1 MDYAQAR
8 LQARFGERP
17 DESLWRRLA
26 DARGPA
32 ALLEVARASGLRRW
46 IAGIEASSDHHR
58 IEITLRA
65 RWRECVAETASW
77 MPERWQS
84 SVRWTAV
91 LADLPALCRLARG
104 EAPLEWMR
112 RDPVLGPY
120 AGAQEDERRAKL
132 RHEALAFAGAAW
144 PERGAAAPAAA
155 RFQSPVRHAWRAE
168 WRRRRPRRGD
178 AQALEELA
186 ELMESRFTEPMAAGR
201 HEFLRRLRVQFR
213 RSTLRPS
220 AAFAF
225 LALSA
230 LDIERLRAELLARV
244 LLDQAGLAS

>member
-17 DESLWRRLA
+17 DESLWRRLV
-26 DARGPA
+26 DARGAA
-32 ALLEVARASGLRRW
+32 ALIEIARASGLRRW
-46 IAGIEASSDHHR
+46 IAGIDASSDHHW
-58 IEITLRA
+58 IEISLRA

-77 MPERWQS
+77 MPERWQPA
-84 SVRWTAV
+84 VLWTAV

-120 AGAQEDERRAKL
+120 AGAKDDERQAKL
-132 RHEALAFAGAAW
+132 RQEALAFAGAAW
-144 PERGAAAPAAA
+144 PERGAAPTGEP
-155 RFQSPVRHAWRAE
+155 FESKVRRAWRDE
-168 WRRRRPRRGD
+168 WRRRWPNRGD
-178 AQALEELA
+178 AQALENLSG
-186 ELMESRFTEPMAAGR
+186 LMESTFVEPMASGR
-201 HEFLRRLRVQFR
+201 HAFLRRLRVQFR
-213 RSTLRPS
+213 RSTLRPG

-225 LALSA
+225 LAFCA

-244 LLDQAGLAS
+244 LLDSAGIAS

>member
-17 DESLWRRLA
+17 DESSWRGLA
-26 DARGPA
+26 DARGPD
-32 ALLEVARASGLRRW
+32 ALLEIARASGLRRW
-46 IAGIEASSDHHR
+46 IAGIDASSDHHR
-58 IEITLRA
+58 IEISLRA

-77 MPERWQS
+77 MPEPWQPA
-84 SVRWTAV
+84 VLWTAV

-112 RDPVLGPY
+112 GDPVLGPY
-120 AGAQEDERRAKL
+120 AGAKDEERQAKL
-132 RHEALAFAGAAW
+132 RQEALAFAGAAW
-144 PERGAAAPAAA
+144 PERGAAAPAGES
-155 RFQSPVRHAWRAE
+155 FESQVRCAWRDE
-168 WRRRRPRRGD
+168 WRRRWPNRGD
-178 AQALEELA
+178 AQALEKLA
-186 ELMESRFTEPMAAGR
+186 GLMESTFVEPMAAGR
-201 HEFLRRLRVQFR
+201 HAFLRRLRAQFR
-213 RSTLRPS
+213 RSTLRPG

-225 LALSA
+225 LAFCA

>member
-8 LQARFGERP
+8 IQARFGERP
-17 DESLWRRLA
+17 DESLWHRLA

-32 ALLEVARASGLRRW
+32 ALLEIARASGLRRW
-46 IAGIEASSDHHR
+46 VAGIDAASDHHR
-58 IEITLRA
+58 IEISLRA

-77 MPERWQS
+77 TPERWRPA
-84 SVRWTAV
+84 VLWTAV

-120 AGAQEDERRAKL
+120 AGAQDDERQAKL
-132 RHEALAFAGAAW
+132 RQEALAFAGAAW
-144 PERGAAAPAAA
+144 PERAAAPAGES
-155 RFQSPVRHAWRAE
+155 FESQVRRAWREE
-168 WRRRRPRRGD
+168 WRRRWPRRGD
-178 AQALEELA
+178 AQALEDLA
-186 ELMESRFTEPMAAGR
+186 GLMESRFAEPMAAGR
-201 HEFLRRLRVQFR
+201 HAFLRRLRAQFR
-213 RSTLRPS
+213 RSTLRPG

-225 LALSA
+225 LAFCA

-244 LLDQAGLAS
+244 VLDQAGLAS

>member
-17 DESLWRRLA
+17 DETSWRRLA

-32 ALLEVARASGLRRW
+32 ALLEIARDSGLRRW
-46 IAGIEASSDHHR
+46 VAGIEASSDHHR
-58 IEITLRA
+58 IEISLRA

-77 MPERWQS
+77 MPERWRPA
-84 SVRWTAV
+84 VLWTAA

-112 RDPVLGPY
+112 RDPVLEPY
-120 AGAQEDERRAKL
+120 AGARDDERRAKL
-132 RHEALAFAGAAW
+132 RREALAFAGAAW
-144 PERGAAAPAAA
+144 PERGAAPAG
-155 RFQSPVRHAWRAE
+155 RSFERQVRRAWREE
-168 WRRRRPRRGD
+168 WRRRWPHRGD
-178 AQALEELA
+178 AQALEDLA
-186 ELMESRFTEPMAAGR
+186 GSMESRFVEPVAAGR
-201 HEFLRRLRVQFR
+201 EAFLRRLRAQFR
-213 RSTLRPS
+213 RSTLRPG

-225 LALSA
+225 LAFCA

-244 LLDQAGLAS
+244 LLDPAGLAS